1 MRLGLIR
8 FKYDQAGGAEKSL
21 LLLARGLLERGHE
34 VHVMTTK
41 WAGHRPPGLHVHY
54 VFVDK
59 TTPSSQAVDF
69 GVAARVQMELLG
81 LDTFLS
87 LDRVPGS
94 PLLRAGDGCHA
105 AWLEHRA
112 PYESALKRFSFK
124 VLPRHRGIL
133 DLERRT
139 FTAPELKVA
148 IANSHLVAG
157 ELKTYFGLSDERVA
171 VIYNGVEKEP
181 YILAS
186 HPGRIKDKKAELG
199 LDEKEKLILFLGSGF
214 ERKGLSFAIRALAKV
229 PGTRLLVAGR
239 DRIARYKALAAGQGV
254 SDRVMFLGGRSD
266 APELLALADVMCLPT
281 LYDPCANSCL
291 EALACGTPVVTTTKN
306 GASELVEPGKSG
318 FVIKDPAN
326 IDELGAAMAK
336 AMRFKGRFERNLP
349 SLEDMVDRTAELME
363 KAAHMKSGQGS

>member
-21 LLLARGLLERGHE
+21 LLLAKGLLDRGHE
-34 VHVMTTK
+34 VHVMTTS
-41 WAGHRPPGLHVHY
+41 WTGHRPPGLNVHY
-54 VFVDK
+54 AFVDK
-59 TTPSSQAVDF
+59 STPSSQAVDF

-105 AWLEHRA
+105 AWLEHRS

-124 VLPRHRGIL
+124 VLPRHRAIL

-148 IANSHLVAG
+148 IANSRLVAE
-157 ELKTYFGLSDERVA
+157 ELKKHFGLSDDRVA
-171 VIYNGVEKEP
+171 VIYNGVEKTP

-186 HPGRIKDKKAELG
+186 QPGKISDKRAELG
-199 LDEKEKLILFLGSGF
+199 LGEKEKTILFLGSGF

-229 PGTRLLVAGR
+229 PQARLLVAGR
-239 DRIARYKALAAGQGV
+239 DRISRYKALAARQGV
-254 SDRVMFLGGRSD
+254 QERVEFLGGRAD

-281 LYDPCANSCL
+281 LYDPCANACL
-291 EALACGTPVVTTTKN
+291 EALACGTPVVTTGKN
-306 GASELVEPGKSG
+306 GASELVVDGKSG
-318 FVIKDPAN
+318 FVLKNPAD
-326 IDELGAAMAK
+326 IEDLGLAVSRAME
-336 AMRFKGRFERNLP
+336 FKGRFEPDLP
-349 SLEDMVDRTAELME
+349 SLEDMVGRTAELME
-363 KAAHMKSGQGS
+363 KAASMAGGQGS